1 MLQLSKFPFKTLKN
15 IPIDIKIKSHQ
26 LLFQAWFIRE
36 SAAGRYYYLPF
47 GLKVR
52 DKITKVIE
60 EEMNKSWALKILAPV
75 LHPLELW
82 KETNRTESVGFELMI
97 VKDRNKAEFALWW
110 TAEEMM
116 IDLVRKFTISYKDL
130 PFNIYQF
137 SQKFR
142 DEMRARWWLLRLRE
156 FLMKD
161 AYSFHTDEENFKIEY
176 KKMWDAYINIFK
188 ILWLDA
194 LPVDSDNWYIGGDYC
209 HEFVVISDVWESR
222 FLSTKDGKYNAHEDI
237 AKFNKQIYNIDEDL
251 KELKEIDAPRGK
263 TMEDWVNF
271 HNLPLWLQIKDVMF
285 VNEKWKFI
293 LAIIRWDLDVNETK
307 LAKISGSN
315 DLRLATDEE
324 VRSLWTEPWFISPV
338 NIDKNVIIIADDS
351 LRTIKNAYGWANKK
365 NIDLLNINIDRDFKP
380 NIEWDIAM
388 AKDWY
393 LSLNNEI
400 LYESKWIEV
409 WNIFQLGYHYSK
421 KMNFTFVDKDWK
433 DKFIYMGC
441 YGIWVDRTMATIVEK
456 YNDEKWLIWPENIAP
471 FAYYIIVHWDYLKE
485 ALKLAETFEKEWK
498 EVIIDDREIWFGQK
512 AWDAD
517 LIWIPYR
524 IIISD
529 KTMKENSYELKWRK
543 EKEWILIKF

>member
-1 MLQLSKFPFKTLKN
+1 MIQLSKFPFKTLKN
-15 IPIDIKIKSHQ
+15 IPTDIKIKSHQ

-36 SAAGRYYYLPF
+36 SAAWRYYYLPF
-47 GLKVR
+47 WLKVR
-52 DKITKVIE
+52 DKITQVIE
-60 EEMNKSWALKILAPV
+60 KEMNKTWALKILAPV

-161 AYSFHTDEENFKIEY
+161 AYSFHTDEEDFKIEY
-176 KKMWDAYINIFK
+176 KKMWDTYINIFK

-194 LPVDSDNWYIGGDYC
+194 LPVDADNWYIGGDYC
-209 HEFVVISDVWESR
+209 HEFVVVSDTWESR
-222 FLSTKDGKYNAHEDI
+222 FLSTKDGKYNTHEDI
-237 AKFNKQIYNIDEDL
+237 AKFNKQTYNVNEDL
-251 KELKEIDAPRGK
+251 KELKEINATRGK

-271 HNLPLWLQIKDVMF
+271 HNLPLWQQIKDVLF

-307 LAKISGSN
+307 LAKISQSN
-315 DLRLATDEE
+315 DLRLVTDEE
-324 VRSLWTEPWFISPV
+324 VKLLWTEPWFISPV
-338 NIDKNVIIIADDS
+338 NINKDVIIVADDS

-365 NIDLLNINIDRDFKP
+365 NTDLLNINIDRDYKP
-380 NIEWDIAM
+380 HIEWDIAM
-388 AKDWY
+388 AKDWH
-393 LSLNNEI
+393 LTLDNEI
-400 LYESKWIEV
+400 FYESKWIEV

-421 KMNFTFVDKDWK
+421 KMNFNFVDKDWK
-433 DKFIYMGC
+433 NKLIYMGC
-441 YGIWVDRTMATIVEK
+441 YGIWIDRTMAAIVEK
-456 YNDEKWLIWPENIAP
+456 YNDENGIIWPENIAP
-471 FAYYIIVHWDYLKE
+471 FSHYIIVHWDYLKE

-524 IIISD
+524 IIVSE
-529 KTMKENSYELKWRK
+529 KSMKENSYELKWRK